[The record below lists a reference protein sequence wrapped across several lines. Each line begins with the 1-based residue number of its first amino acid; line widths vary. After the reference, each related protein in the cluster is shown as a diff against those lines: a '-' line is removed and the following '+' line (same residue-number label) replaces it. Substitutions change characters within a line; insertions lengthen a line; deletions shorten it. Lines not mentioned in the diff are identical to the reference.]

1 MKAIYL
7 SFYKVCR
14 LPSVQCMSNYF
25 IVPLFVFHKDIIFNL
40 FSTNYKLQQ
49 VRFLLEFEMPCHR
62 TIRYF
67 KAFVLQTEA
76 RDNLDDF
83 HFRF

>member
-25 IVPLFVFHKDIIFNL
+25 IVPLFVFDKDIIFNL

-62 TIRYF
+62 TIRHF
-67 KAFVLQTEA
+67 KGSICFA
-76 RDNLDDF
+76 DGSS
-83 HFRF
+83 

>member
-14 LPSVQCMSNYF
+14 LPSAQCMSNMSNYF
-25 IVPLFVFHKDIIFNL
+25 IVPIVFDKHIIFNL

-67 KAFVLQTEA
+67 KGSICFA
-76 RDNLDDF
+76 DGSS
-83 HFRF
+83 